1 VEELDRLESR
11 RPRPMP
17 LRTRLILAAA
27 GVTAA
32 LVAVSWS
39 WHPGRHASAS
49 LPPGPGSNTAAGA
62 RPSVQPSSPRSPVHA
77 DAGSVFVQPLPDCL
91 RTDRRRSLR
100 IAMAITNLADRP
112 LQLVSVEV
120 ISRVPGLTL
129 TTQTVGR
136 RPCADQARHNGPRI
150 RPTEERVV
158 ALEFAVGPTCPGP
171 MPVTARL
178 GFLVGA
184 RLLHAE
190 TANLVDLSSWRRLG
204 CR

>member
-11 RPRPMP
+11 RPPPTP

-49 LPPGPGSNTAAGA
+49 LPPGPASNTVAGA
-62 RPSVQPSSPRSPVHA
+62 RPPVQPSSPRTPA
-77 DAGSVFVQPLPDCL
+77 RAEAGSVFVQPLPDCL
-91 RTDRRRSLR
+91 RTDRRRSIR
-100 IAMAITNLADRP
+100 IAVAIENLADHP

-120 ISRVPGLTL
+120 IGRIPGLTL
-129 TTQTVGR
+129 TAQTVGG
-136 RPCADQARHNGPRI
+136 RPCADQARHNGSPI
-150 RPTEERVV
+150 RPSEERVV
-158 ALEFAVGPTCPGP
+158 ALEFAVGPTCPP
-171 MPVTARL
+171 PVPVTARL

-190 TANLVDLSSWRRLG
+190 TSNLVDLSSLPRLR